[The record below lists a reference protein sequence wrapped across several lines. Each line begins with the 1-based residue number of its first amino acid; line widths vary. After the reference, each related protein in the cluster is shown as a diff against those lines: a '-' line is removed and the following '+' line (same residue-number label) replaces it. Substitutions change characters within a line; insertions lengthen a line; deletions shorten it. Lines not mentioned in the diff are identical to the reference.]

1 MAGIIASKGRKTR
14 GEEVRGETGE
24 EGSSVNQPQV
34 WVIATYTPIIGYNG
48 MNNLIN
54 ARISWFNSLAVQIP

>member
-24 EGSSVNQPQV
+24 EGSSVHQPQV
-34 WVIATYTPIIGYNG
+34 WVIATYTPIIIGYNG
-48 MNNLIN
+48 MN
-54 ARISWFNSLAVQIP
+54 